1 MSGPAP
7 GSGDGTTGGPGL
19 RPGANGGGNGRPDP
33 GPDPGEGGGLPSSAA
48 VIGAW
53 AGAVG
58 QLWDITAAWLGLVAE
73 QGYLEVPEL
82 EAWSTTV
89 WFPRD
94 PDRDLTLAWSDL
106 RTADGHVIPASQ
118 VEVTPTTVPR
128 GRGRQQ
134 LQVKVRRPVG
144 DLGHGF
150 LYRFDI
156 WATGDP
162 APLVHYARGFGV
174 PGAGR

>member
-7 GSGDGTTGGPGL
+7 GSGDGPTGGPGPT
-19 RPGANGGGNGRPDP
+19 PGPNGRPDP
-33 GPDPGEGGGLPSSAA
+33 SPGPGRGGGLPPPAA

-106 RTADGHVIPASQ
+106 RTAGGHVIPASQ
-118 VEVTPTTVPR
+118 VEVTPATVPR
-128 GRGRQQ
+128 GRGRAQ
-134 LQVKVRRPVG
+134 LRVKVRRPVG
-144 DLGHGF
+144 DPGHGF
-150 LYRFDI
+150 LYEFDI
-156 WATGDP
+156 WAAENP
-162 APLVHYARGFGV
+162 SHLVHYARGFGV
-174 PGAGR
+174 PGAGG